1 MVDMDDEV
9 DIIKSRVVFLL
20 VHGWNDFTAIQKQLN
35 ISDEDMGIIMQ
46 WLIKEEYI
54 TTYTIH

>member
-1 MVDMDDEV
+1 MDEV
-9 DIIKSRVVFLL
+9 DIIKSKVMFLL

-35 ISDEDMGIIMQ
+35 ISDEDMGEIMQ